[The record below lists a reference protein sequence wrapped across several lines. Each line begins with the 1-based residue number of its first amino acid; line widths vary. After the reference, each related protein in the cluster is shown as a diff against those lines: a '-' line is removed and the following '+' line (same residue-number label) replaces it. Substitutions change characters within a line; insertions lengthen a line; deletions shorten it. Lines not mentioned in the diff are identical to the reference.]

1 MSTDKQTIT
10 DLHWLNVANT
20 IAMQSKCSKRR
31 VGAVIVKNG
40 RLVATGY
47 NGAARGFD
55 DHGKY
60 DCREFCP
67 AAMAGQRTSLDDY
80 SNCIAVHAEINSLL
94 FANRDDLS
102 DATIYIP
109 YTICLHCA
117 KAISNSGIVRVVWIA
132 QDGEKVENDDKV
144 RRYLLSC
151 GLYTTDYQIAE
162 LAQGGMQ

>member
-1 MSTDKQTIT
+1 MSTDKQAFT

-20 IAMQSKCSKRR
+20 IALQSKCSKRR

-47 NGAARGFD
+47 NGAAAGFD

-67 AAMAGQRTSLDDY
+67 AAMAGQRASDDDY
-80 SNCIAVHAEINSLL
+80 ANCIAIHAEINSLL
-94 FANRDDLS
+94 FANREDLS
-102 DATIYIP
+102 GATMYVP
-109 YTICLHCA
+109 YSICLHCA
-117 KAISNSGIVRVVWIA
+117 KAISNSGIVRVVWHA
-132 QDGEKVENDDKV
+132 KGGTKSENDDKV
-144 RRYLLSC
+144 RQYLASC
-151 GLYTTDYQIAE
+151 GLSATDYLISE